1 MKTLKLFSVVYLF
14 ALFLI
19 TTNSYSQKLINASE
33 VTSSFL
39 KETFDNA
46 FIEVQEVKDTYIR
59 VKDGYSIYLDIDANK
74 RYITLSGV
82 YNLVEGVSKKDALEL
97 VNKLNTEVALI
108 KVYYSESTN
117 SITYYYYF
125 WTEGGF
131 TQKSL
136 IGALRLYKTALNL
149 CLDKDTAKLIK

>member
-1 MKTLKLFSVVYLF
+1 MKTLKLLSVVYLF

-59 VKDGYSIYLDIDANK
+59 VKDGYSIYLNIDANK

>member
-1 MKTLKLFSVVYLF
+1 MKTLKLSSVVYLF

-136 IGALRLYKTALNL
+136 IGAVRLYKTALNL
-149 CLDKDTAKLIK
+149 SLDKDTAKLIK